1 MSMFGDQEIKVP
13 DECYCP
19 ITGELMTNP
28 MMDKEGISAEGS
40 EYKKWIRISGK
51 SLSRTTLKESELRP
65 NIGLKNLIEQLRP
78 LIKKEQM
85 KKIIDTTKLMKNDDS
100 TNKKL
105 NIIMCIDN
113 SGSMMNEAIAKDIHG
128 NTESNGSTILDLVVQ
143 SCKMFISNLEDGN
156 IITII
161 TYSSNAT
168 ILVDTTVINETNK
181 KSTFTILD
189 TLRTDGITNMWKGMT
204 KALEVSKETKVDTH
218 ETSILLFTD
227 GVPSDTPSR
236 GYEGALKQYF
246 RENSDVENVPIHTF
260 GFGYSLKSDILD
272 SISDF
277 SKGIYAFI
285 PDPSMICDIFS
296 NFIAYL
302 LNDSTID
309 FSSEIEFNVMREEFV
324 KLINTLYKEMNIST
338 SQSYDKSVSNLQSF
352 IDKWSSNDN
361 SYIQALLKDARGE
374 VLTSIK
380 IESFNNW
387 GKHYLLSLA
396 NAHTYCM
403 CNNFKDPGVQIYA
416 NDRFE
421 TLRDEAEK
429 TFATIP
435 CNQSRKGSV
444 ERRSDGSQYWSTPS
458 QILSPTYSNHTQGG
472 CFHGDCTILMEDSKT
487 TLLKDIKPGATVK
500 TEQGYDVIEAILISK
515 MHESTCNLVHL
526 EGGWI
531 GTPNHPIKIK
541 DDWIHPKSI
550 GPIQNTECNAVY
562 SILLK
567 NRHSSI
573 YINGIESITLA
584 HDLHGEVEEHD
595 FYGSEVIVESM
606 KKLSDWNSK
615 IIEVL
620 PTQFVRDSESGFV
633 IGFRNI

>member
-1 MSMFGDQEIKVP
+1 
-13 DECYCP
+13 
-19 ITGELMTNP
+19 
-28 MMDKEGISAEGS
+28 
-40 EYKKWIRISGK
+40 
-51 SLSRTTLKESELRP
+51 
-65 NIGLKNLIEQLRP
+65 
-78 LIKKEQM
+78 M
-85 KKIIDTTKLMKNDDS
+85 KKIIDTTKLMKMNNS
-100 TNKKL
+100 NKKL

-113 SGSMMNEAIAKDIHG
+113 SGSMNNEAIAKDIHG
-128 NTESNGSTILDLVVQ
+128 NIESNGSTILDLVVQ

-161 TYSSNAT
+161 TYSTNAS
-168 ILVDTTVINETNK
+168 ILVDTTVINENNK
-181 KSTFTILD
+181 KNTFDILD
-189 TLRTDGITNMWKGMT
+189 TLRTDGITNMWKGMI
-204 KALEVSKETKVDTH
+204 KSFEAAKGSYVDSH

-236 GYEGALKQYF
+236 GYEGALKHYF
-246 RENSDVENVPIHTF
+246 RENSDIRNVPIHTF
-260 GFGYSLKSDILD
+260 GFGYSLKSDILN
-272 SISDF
+272 SISGF

-309 FSSEIEFNVMREEFV
+309 FSGETEFNIMREEFV
-324 KLINTLYKEMNIST
+324 KLISVLFKEMNINT
-338 SQSYDKSVSNLQSF
+338 SQSYDTSVSKLNTF

-361 SYIQALLKDARGE
+361 PYIQELLKDANGE
-374 VLTSIK
+374 VLTSLK

-435 CNQSRKGSV
+435 CNQSKKSRI
-444 ERRSDGSQYWSTPS
+444 EQRSDGSQVWTTPS
-458 QILSPTYSNHTQGG
+458 QVLSPTYSNHHQGV
-472 CFHGDCTILMEDSKT
+472 CFDGNCE
-487 TLLKDIKPGATVK
+487 LLLNSNESVLVKEVKPGMIVK
-500 TEQGYDVIEAILISK
+500 TEKGHDVIEAILVSK
-515 MHESTCNLVHL
+515 MTENKCSLIQL
-526 EGGWI
+526 EGGWK
-531 GTPNHPIKIK
+531 GTPNHPIKMNGI
-541 DDWIHPKSI
+541 WIHPKSI
-550 GPIQNTECNAVY
+550 GKIQLFDCDAVY
-562 SILLK
+562 SFLLK

-573 YINGIESITLA
+573 FINGIESISLA
-584 HDLHGEVEEHD
+584 HDLHGEIEEHD

-606 KKLSDWNSK
+606 KKMNDWSSK
-615 IIEVL
+615 IIEII
-620 PTQFVRDSESGFV
+620 PSQIIRDSESGFV
-633 IGFRNI
+633 VGFKNI